1 MGRLRSRV
9 ADQLMN
15 DLEPPDH
22 HETLVKLREMKE
34 MRERQLKEKVATQIS
49 P

>member
-9 ADQLMN
+9 ADQLLN

-34 MRERQLKEKVATQIS
+34 KKEAEFKEKVNTQVS
-49 P
+49 